1 MTFSV
6 LRDKLAQHHRAAK
19 QERDLYR
26 AISHAPT
33 QASRQELLGL
43 QRGYNNL

>member
-26 AISHAPT
+26 AIAHAPT
-33 QASRQELLGL
+33 EASRQELLGL
-43 QRGYNNL
+43 QRPYNNL

>member
-1 MTFSV
+1 MTFTV

-26 AISHAPT
+26 AVSHAPT
-33 QASRQELLGL
+33 EASRQEILGL